1 MMSNMIYRN
10 IVSGSVALSRTRLI
24 AATVSASRAH
34 LSTTA
39 GTFAPIQQNN
49 HHNNS
54 TASSDHLMSPHELL
68 EKMHPKR
75 HGEILSSMLDG
86 EQDYDTD
93 MGAASVNNIAAER
106 RAEARKRAA
115 EVSKMAGDYASE
127 KTTEASKMAAD
138 YGKKAGDYASEKT
151 AEASN
156 MATEAKNKA
165 AEAGK
170 KAGDYASE
178 KTAEASKKAENI
190 ARDTYDDLS
199 KRRF

>member
-1 MMSNMIYRN
+1 MSNMIYRN

-127 KTTEASKMAAD
+127 KTTEASKV
-138 YGKKAGDYASEKT
+138 
-151 AEASN
+151 
-156 MATEAKNKA
+156 ATEAKNKA